1 MQELNIKSPSKINIG
16 LNIISKRDDGY
27 HNLETIFYPLSLSD
41 EILIIKSE
49 KFHFTS
55 DDKSLQSDDNNLVMR
70 AHRLTENFT
79 NEKLNCKI
87 ILHKHIPIGAGLGGG
102 SSNAAAILKGLNEL
116 FELRISKEK
125 LKELALQLGSDV
137 PLFLEQLPAFAE
149 SRGEI
154 IRPVKINFSG
164 YFLIVN
170 PGIHISTKWAFTKIA
185 PKTPDKSLKVLIKK
199 NTIDFNDLIRY
210 ASNDFENVVFKEF
223 PQIKEIKERFL
234 QFGSCLSLMTGTGS
248 TVFGFF
254 EDEESVYQAEL
265 FFKCKNYFTYLEK
278 VS

>member
-55 DDKSLQSDDNNLVMR
+55 DDKSLQSDDNNLVTR

-87 ILHKHIPIGAGLGGG
+87 ILRKHIPIGAGLGGG

-164 YFLIVN
+164 YVLIVN